1 MQVFGL
7 SGHISRNGRGRR
19 VFSPRSPRPSTAA
32 KKRDAVARWRQAM
45 GHGFSAEQAAEAV
58 AVPRSTLIPGTAG
71 GAALEAA
78 ATGAGENLDAGAGRG
93 GRGLAP
99 RPSHVGPGQ
108 ARSAPE
114 TPGLAVSDASR
125 LFSSG

>member
-32 KKRDAVARWRQAM
+32 KKRDAMARWRQAM

-58 AVPRSTLIPGTAG
+58 AVPRSTLYPWHSRRSRARSGRDGRRRKPRRRRWSRRSRACASTIPC
-71 GAALEAA
+71 
-78 ATGAGENLDAGAGRG
+78 GAG
-93 GRGLAP
+93 
-99 RPSHVGPGQ
+99 PSSV
-108 ARSAPE
+108 RS
-114 TPGLAVSDASR
+114 
-125 LFSSG
+125 